1 MPINRCAAPLRR
13 AMSRNH
19 FHRRNIICNTRV
31 TRNCRPIDQS
41 KNRRFLRGRIL
52 KGRNR
57 WTEIFLCFFQ
67 HVFFSKSQHSSFVR
81 RKKILGRRLHARWR
95 IDSWKMLRI
104 KSLRRNRKIL
114 SVIYL
119 GINFF
124 KTRISPNFTWNSTFL
139 FQTIS
144 LKEYKQCKRTDQPH

>member
-1 MPINRCAAPLRR
+1 MNGDF
-13 AMSRNH
+13 S
-19 FHRRNIICNTRV
+19 V
-31 TRNCRPIDQS
+31 
-41 KNRRFLRGRIL
+41 FLSARI
-52 KGRNR
+52 
-57 WTEIFLCFFQ
+57 
-67 HVFFSKSQHSSFVR
+67 FSKSQHSTFVR

-144 LKEYKQCKRTDQPH
+144 LKEYNQCKRTDQPH